1 MFRAATDAL
10 ADGSL
15 GQASTLIRN
24 AVLESALVH
33 CRNLIDFFTETPAM
47 DDVVAGHFVT
57 GPNGEPWRSES
68 MPVCIAR
75 KVEMNKALNQ
85 LTFTRS
91 TRKPL
96 WGWEAS

>member
-1 MFRAATDAL
+1 
-10 ADGSL
+10 
-15 GQASTLIRN
+15 
-24 AVLESALVH
+24 
-33 CRNLIDFFTETPAM
+33 M

-75 KVEMNKALNQ
+75 KVEMNKALNH

-96 WGWEAS
+96 WGWGCFRAEVDAAYDQSLNPLPLQDRDAWRV

>member
-1 MFRAATDAL
+1 
-10 ADGSL
+10 
-15 GQASTLIRN
+15 
-24 AVLESALVH
+24 
-33 CRNLIDFFTETPAM
+33 M

-75 KVEMNKALNQ
+75 KVEMNKALNH

-96 WGWEAS
+96 WGWSVSGGRWTQRTISF

>member
-1 MFRAATDAL
+1 
-10 ADGSL
+10 
-15 GQASTLIRN
+15 
-24 AVLESALVH
+24 
-33 CRNLIDFFTETPAM
+33 M

-96 WGWEAS
+96 WTPLARISNSSGRSGKSAPNRPGLT